1 MEDNE
6 WVLKKE
12 KRSKKERDGVYEKK
26 EMVNFISSLAE
37 TKTTMT

>member
-12 KRSKKERDGVYEKK
+12 KKSKKERDVGEFHLESCKD
-26 EMVNFISSLAE
+26 E
-37 TKTTMT
+37 TDGDI